1 MGNTPVPRQKP
12 QDHPPAGADDQGLA
26 PAFPG
31 LPAAL
36 SGSGPS
42 LSPPPPLRAEDV
54 LALLTHPPA
63 VATQLRQ
70 HAQHGDEIATLLLQI
85 LGEGDDHTLVARL
98 QGGLWLPAWGPVFR
112 WLLDHNGERQALTA
126 ALRPGLAPTPPAGEP
141 LRSDPTTPA
150 TPTPVLPGQH
160 RPITGAFLRQVRRAM
175 GCSQGSW
182 ALIFGVTSRTIQS
195 WEADRHQM
203 RQRSV
208 QVLQQI
214 LTDPEGEPHFRE
226 LGLTLELPDPNP
238 GESPDPADD
247 PAPPEP
253 PQPVPAGL
261 RQRLRRLFGGPRSAE
276 TPQPPC

>member
-12 QDHPPAGADDQGLA
+12 HHHPPPGAADQGLA
-26 PAFPG
+26 A
-31 LPAAL
+31 AAL
-36 SGSGPS
+36 
-42 LSPPPPLRAEDV
+42 PPLRAEDV
-54 LALLTHPPA
+54 LALLAQHHLEH
-63 VATQLRQ
+63 VATQLLQ
-70 HAQHGDEIATLLLQI
+70 HAQHGDQIATLLLQI
-85 LGEGDDHTLVARL
+85 LGEGDDHTLVERL
-98 QGGLWLPAWGPVFR
+98 QGGQWLPDWGPVFR